1 MLKVAILKDESTPN
15 NLMQP
20 IIALLNKSKEFIS
33 FEYYSVD
40 PPPYISAIKEYK
52 DELKFKRLQSL
63 PPVMFRLA
71 PTSSYPVIEQQY
83 TWEELFE
90 HMDLLKGN
98 YLDAIGK
105 NVQNKIADLEA
116 DLTIYLTGY
125 GNDKN
130 WFSGMNE
137 DLTKGFVKTSKWEY
151 FFGNVSQ
158 QYPIAFEVISLVY
171 QHLTYANRDEAL
183 NDVHKIP
190 RGCLMDLSQN
200 KDDIILKMR
209 SADICYDCM
218 AKIEE
223 KKLDVRLMQSIITIM
238 EETRGNLLFRK
249 RADYFNT
256 TSKIEVVGNL
266 KTIFF
271 VDYGNLEFPLNP
283 KERTVYLFFL
293 NHPEGVRLV
302 DLQDHKEE
310 LWELYKSISNTTNFT
325 TLQEAF
331 ELLINPADENIVQVL
346 SRIRRKLN
354 NLLGNQAERYMVTGE
369 RGGKFAIASK
379 LEVNYKD

>member
-1 MLKVAILKDESTPN
+1 MLKVAILKDESTPD

-20 IIALLNKSKEFIS
+20 IMALLNKSKDHINFK
-33 FEYYSVD
+33 YYTVEK
-40 PPPYISAIKEYK
+40 PRHISAIVEYE
-52 DELKFKRLQSL
+52 DELRFKRMQSM
-63 PPVMFRLA
+63 PPVMFSMA
-71 PTSSYPVIEQQY
+71 PSSSYPVKEQQY
-83 TWEELFE
+83 SWEEFFE
-90 HMDLLKGN
+90 HIDFLKDKYQTEASKDPQN
-98 YLDAIGK
+98 
-105 NVQNKIADLEA
+105 NVTEVEA

-151 FFGNVSQ
+151 FFGKVSQ

-171 QHLTYANRDEAL
+171 QHLTYTNRDEAL
-183 NDVHKIP
+183 SNVHTIP

-200 KDDIILKMR
+200 KDDVILKMR

-218 AKIEE
+218 VKIEE
-223 KKLDVRLMQSIITIM
+223 KKLDLRLMQSIVNIM
-238 EETRGNLLFRK
+238 EETRANLLFRK

-266 KTIFF
+266 KMLYL
-271 VDYGNLEFPLNP
+271 VDYGNLEIPLNP
-283 KERTVYLFFL
+283 KERTIYIFFL
-293 NHPEGVRLV
+293 KHPEGVRLV

-310 LWELYKSISNTTNFT
+310 LWELYKTISSTNNYT

-331 ELLINPADENIVQVL
+331 ALLINPEDENINQVL
-346 SRIRRKLN
+346 SRIKRKLN
-354 NLLGNQAERYMVTGE
+354 TLLAGQADRYMITGE
-369 RGGKFAIASK
+369 RGGKFAIPSK
-379 LEVNYKD
+379 LEVRFRD

>member
-1 MLKVAILKDESTPN
+1 MLKVAILKDDTTPN

-20 IIALLNKSKEFIS
+20 IIALLNKSKDHIEFK
-33 FEYYSVD
+33 YYTVD
-40 PPPYISAIKEYK
+40 KPQQISAIVEYE
-52 DELKFKRLQSL
+52 DELRFKRMQSM
-63 PPVMFRLA
+63 PPVMFSLA
-71 PTSSYPVIEQQY
+71 PASSYPVKEQEY
-83 TWEELFE
+83 TWDELFE
-90 HMDLLKGN
+90 HIDFLKDKYQTEASKDPQN
-98 YLDAIGK
+98 YDK
-105 NVQNKIADLEA
+105 EVEA

-151 FFGNVSQ
+151 FFGKVSQ
-158 QYPIAFEVISLVY
+158 QFPIAFEVISLVY
-171 QHLTYANRDEAL
+171 QHLTYTNRDEAL
-183 NDVHKIP
+183 SNVHKIP

-200 KDDIILKMR
+200 KDDVILKMR

-223 KKLDVRLMQSIITIM
+223 KKLDVRMMQSIINIM

-256 TSKIEVVGNL
+256 TSRIEVVGNL
-266 KTIFF
+266 KTLFF
-271 VDYGNLEFPLNP
+271 VDYGNLEFSLNP

-293 NHPEGVRLV
+293 NHPEGVCLV
-302 DLQDHKEE
+302 DLQDHKKE
-310 LWELYKSISNTTNFT
+310 LWELYKAISNTTNYT

-331 ELLINPADENIVQVL
+331 ELLINPKDENIVQVL

-354 NLLGNQAERYMVTGE
+354 NLLADQAERYMITGE
-369 RGGKFAIASK
+369 RGGKFAIPSK
-379 LEVNYKD
+379 LEVRLRD